1 MTLDFVLHRKKLQ
14 NYMLEKFVYIHVL
27 LRNKPVTL
35 SLQLCWSFPHLY
47 LEV

>member
-1 MTLDFVLHRKKLQ
+1 MFSKC
-14 NYMLEKFVYIHVL
+14 VYRHVL

-35 SLQLCWSFPHLY
+35 SLQLRFLLALWELCPHLY